1 MSPVSRVAET
11 CVRIWELRGR
21 ADVQPRKLAR
31 SLTLAVL
38 HEMDVNG
45 GYNPACDRR
54 VEWAHEVLRAMEHR
68 RPPVMDA
75 DEEAVVAMLIGKAP
89 ELRPCG
95 RELAAGRSAE

>member
-1 MSPVSRVAET
+1 
-11 CVRIWELRGR
+11 VRIWELRER
-21 ADVQPRKLAR
+21 PAQAQPRKLAR
-31 SLTLAVL
+31 ILILAMQ
-38 HEMDVNG
+38 HELDVSG

-54 VEWAHEVLRAMEHR
+54 VKWALAVLEALEHR
-68 RPPVMDA
+68 RPAVMDA